1 MIRPVRLLAASS
13 TVLLLVTGLAI
24 AQQLT
29 VDLNRIPDSGVGD
42 KIGTVV
48 VSEGN
53 GGVSFKVAVT
63 GVPKGQR
70 GFHVHEKG
78 DCGPAVKD
86 GKMTAGIAAGGH
98 YDPEAKKS
106 HKGPHGAGHKGDL
119 PLLDASETGI
129 SQTVTAPR
137 LKLSDVRGK
146 ALVVHEGGDTYS
158 DQPESGGGKGR
169 IACGVVPK

>member
-63 GVPKGQR
+63 GVPR
-70 GFHVHEKG
+70 ASAGFTSTRK
-78 DCGPAVKD
+78 A
-86 GKMTAGIAAGGH
+86 TA
-98 YDPEAKKS
+98 
-106 HKGPHGAGHKGDL
+106 
-119 PLLDASETGI
+119 
-129 SQTVTAPR
+129 APR
-137 LKLSDVRGK
+137 SRT
-146 ALVVHEGGDTYS
+146 A
-158 DQPESGGGKGR
+158 R
-169 IACGVVPK
+169 